1 MSYFSVVSDT
11 LFSGINSCESKNIGE
26 VHFYFI
32 LYIYR
37 PPTSVIRPSLKGGLS
52 MSAGSNS
59 VAAVICVNR
68 DLICLS
74 VLVKASFSEVKSVGR
89 MPLSPM
95 CLFMVSVLCLMLW
108 IA

>member
-1 MSYFSVVSDT
+1 MSSRTNPVSARNHTRPAIGMKLSGSSNSWNCSWSWLMIT
-11 LFSGINSCESKNIGE
+11 LVFPLFKANKSFWE
-26 VHFYFI
+26 
-32 LYIYR
+32 
-37 PPTSVIRPSLKGGLS
+37 
-52 MSAGSNS
+52 AGSNS
-59 VAAVICVNR
+59 VAVVTCVNR
-68 DLICLS
+68 YLICLS